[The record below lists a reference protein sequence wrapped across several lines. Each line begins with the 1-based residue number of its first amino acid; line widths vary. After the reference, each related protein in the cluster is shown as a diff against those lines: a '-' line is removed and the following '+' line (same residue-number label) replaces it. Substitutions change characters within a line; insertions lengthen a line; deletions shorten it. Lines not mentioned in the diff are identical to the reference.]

1 MPLVAATNIRLAF
14 GTRTI
19 LDAATLAV
27 EAGERIGIVG
37 RNGTGKSTLIKIM
50 AGMVKPDAGEV
61 SVSKSARIG
70 FLHQDPDLDVNE
82 TLRGAAE
89 GAFADLHRLHKQ
101 LNAVYD
107 EMAGEAANDP
117 DMLEKLLKR
126 QASLE
131 ERIEAAGG
139 YAIDHKI
146 DATLHG
152 LGFDDPQFDVPVSG
166 LSGGQKAR
174 LALAKLLLEQPD
186 VLLLDEPTNH
196 LDLDG
201 RLWLE
206 SFLKDEF
213 DGAVVLISH
222 DRYLIDNVVTRIVE
236 VEQGRLIDYPTPRGH
251 AYLTFRKLREQ
262 RKTVQMRAWEAQ
274 QTKFKQE
281 EKFIQKYKAGQ
292 RAKQARGRESRL
304 NREKASTTIEKPME
318 MGAFRFN
325 LPKAE
330 RPGDIIAKTTGL
342 SKSYRND
349 DGSDKVLFRG
359 LDVTI
364 SRGERW
370 GVIGPNGAGKSTLVK
385 CLLGE
390 LSPDAGTV
398 KLGANVTVGYFS
410 QSSADMDPDM
420 QVYRYLQNAIMKEN
434 EDMQFS
440 EQQARD
446 LAGAF
451 LFSGDEQ
458 EAELGRMSGGERGR
472 ARLAALLASAKNVLV
487 LDEPTNH
494 LDIPSAERLED
505 ALALAVQASST
516 DPGRPGGEWDGTL
529 ILISHDR
536 AIIDACCDHLIV
548 LDGEG
553 GAEIVQGNY
562 TIWHERQQARERA
575 DADADAE
582 RKRRQEREDK
592 KRRQHEHRE
601 RERQQRQS
609 QRRDGKRPAVEL
621 LSDDKLESRITDIE
635 ERIKAIDA
643 SLGDPD
649 VWSSPKKCDE
659 LGKERVRLT
668 EELEPLEF
676 EWLRRAEEANA

>member
-1 MPLVAATNIRLAF
+1 MPLVAATNVVHSFGSRL
-14 GTRTI
+14 I
-19 LDAATLAV
+19 LDGATLSV

-37 RNGTGKSTLIKIM
+37 RNGTGKSTLIKVM
-50 AGMVKPDAGEV
+50 AGMVKPDEGEV
-61 SVSKSARIG
+61 STAKGARIG
-70 FLHQDPDLDVNE
+70 FLHQDPDLDPDE

-89 GAFADLHRLHKQ
+89 GAFAELHHLHGQ
-101 LNAVYD
+101 LNAVFD
-107 EMAGEAANDP
+107 EMAGEAASDA
-117 DMLEKLLKR
+117 DELERLLKR

-131 ERIEAAGG
+131 QRIEAAGG
-139 YAIDHKI
+139 YAIDHRI

-152 LGFDDPQFDVPVSG
+152 LGFTDAQFAIPVRS

-174 LALAKLLLEQPD
+174 LALAKSLLEEPD

-206 SFLKDEF
+206 GFLGDEF

-222 DRYLIDNVVTRIVE
+222 DRYMLDNVVTRIVE
-236 VEQGRLIDYPTPRGH
+236 VEQGRLIDYPTPRGE
-251 AYLTFRKLREQ
+251 AYHTFRKLRAE
-262 RKTVQMRAWEAQ
+262 RKVVQMRAWEAQ
-274 QTKFKQE
+274 QSKFKQE

-304 NREKASTTIEKPME
+304 EREKASTTIEKPME
-318 MGAFRFN
+318 MGTFRFN

-330 RPGDIIAKTTGL
+330 RAGDIIAKGRGL
-342 SKSYRND
+342 SKRYED
-349 DGSDKVLFRG
+349 DRGREKVLFDG
-359 LDVTI
+359 FDVTI

-370 GVIGPNGAGKSTLVK
+370 AIIGPNGAGKSTLVK

-390 LSPDAGTV
+390 LAPDAGAV
-398 KLGANVTVGYFS
+398 KLGSNLAVGYFQ
-410 QSSADMDPDM
+410 QSSAGMDPGE
-420 QVYRYLQNAIMKEN
+420 QVYRYLQKAIMKEN
-434 EDMQFS
+434 EGVQFS

-458 EAELGRMSGGERGR
+458 EAELGRLSGGERGR

-505 ALALAVQASST
+505 ALALEVPASSI
-516 DPGRPGGEWDGTL
+516 DAGRSGGEWVGTL

-548 LDGEG
+548 LDGRG
-553 GAEIVQGNY
+553 GAEVFHGNY
-562 TIWHERQQARERA
+562 TLWHEKQLERERA
-575 DADADAE
+575 AAEATAE
-582 RKRRQEREDK
+582 RKRQEEREDK
-592 KRRQHEHRE
+592 KKRQAEHRD
-601 RERQQRQS
+601 RERQQKK
-609 QRRDGKRPAVEL
+609 DKGKRPAVEL
-621 LSDDKLESRITDIE
+621 LSDAKLEGRIGEIE
-635 ERIKAIDA
+635 DRIKAIDA

-649 VWSSPKKCDE
+649 VWSKPHKCEE
-659 LGKERVRLT
+659 LGRERAKLT

-676 EWLRRAEEANA
+676 EWLRRAEA